1 MLLAALAVRHG
12 LRLKVSG
19 RQSKAGAWN
28 AGDGSMHQARGVGQD
43 WREWRRLRA
52 WELKQQGWR
61 QREIAAALGVTE
73 GAVSQW
79 MSRGRQGGIAGLR
92 HRPPPGPSSRL
103 TAEQLAELPIL
114 LARGAEAFGF
124 RGQVWT
130 ARRVTDVIRR
140 EFGVQYHIN
149 HVGNLLRAA
158 GWTPQKPLRRA
169 TQRNEGAIKQW
180 WSERWPALKR
190 GR

>member
-1 MLLAALAVRHG
+1 MPQPGAAG
-12 LRLKVSG
+12 T
-19 RQSKAGAWN
+19 
-28 AGDGSMHQARGVGQD
+28 D

-52 WELKQQGWR
+52 RELKERGWR
-61 QREIAAALGVTE
+61 QRDIAAALGVTE

-79 MSRGRQGGIAGLR
+79 ISRGRQGGITGLR

-124 RGQVWT
+124 PGQVWT
-130 ARRVTDVIRR
+130 ARRVTEIIRR

-149 HVGNLLRAA
+149 HVGNLL
-158 GWTPQKPLRRA
+158 
-169 TQRNEGAIKQW
+169 
-180 WSERWPALKR
+180 
-190 GR
+190 

>member
-1 MLLAALAVRHG
+1 MQ
-12 LRLKVSG
+12 
-19 RQSKAGAWN
+19 QSRPANK
-28 AGDGSMHQARGVGQD
+28 D

-52 WELKQQGWR
+52 WELKHQGWQ

-103 TAEQLAELPIL
+103 TPEQLAQLPEL

-124 RGQVWT
+124 RGQIWT
-130 ARRVTDVIRR
+130 ARRVTEVIRR
-140 EFGVQYHIN
+140 EFGVGYHFN

-158 GWTPQKPLRRA
+158 GWSPQKPLRRA
-169 TQRNEGAIKQW
+169 TQRNEVAIEHW
-180 WSERWPALKR
+180 RTERWPALKR
-190 GR
+190 GPSEKAARWSG

>member
-1 MLLAALAVRHG
+1 
-12 LRLKVSG
+12 
-19 RQSKAGAWN
+19 
-28 AGDGSMHQARGVGQD
+28 MHQARGVGQD

-61 QREIAAALGVTE
+61 QRDIAAALGVTE

>member
-1 MLLAALAVRHG
+1 MA
-12 LRLKVSG
+12 
-19 RQSKAGAWN
+19 
-28 AGDGSMHQARGVGQD
+28 QARAVGTD

-52 WELKQQGWR
+52 WELKQQGWT
-61 QREIAAALGVTE
+61 QRDIASALGVTE

-79 MSRGRQGGIAGLR
+79 MSRGRKDGVAGLR
-92 HRPPPGPSSRL
+92 HRPPPGPPARL
-103 TAEQLAELPIL
+103 TPEQLAELPVL

-124 RGQVWT
+124 RGQLWT
-130 ARRVTDVIRR
+130 ARRVTEVIRR

-158 GWTPQKPLRRA
+158 GWRPLKPLRRA
-169 TQRNEGAIKQW
+169 TQRDEAAIEQW

>member
-1 MLLAALAVRHG
+1 MP
-12 LRLKVSG
+12 
-19 RQSKAGAWN
+19 
-28 AGDGSMHQARGVGQD
+28 QARATGTD

-73 GAVSQW
+73 GAVSQC
-79 MSRGRQGGIAGLR
+79 MSRGRQGGLESLR
-92 HRPPPGPSSRL
+92 HRPPPGPASRL
-103 TAEQLAELPIL
+103 APEQVAELPRL

-140 EFGVQYHIN
+140 EFGVH
-149 HVGNLLRAA
+149 
-158 GWTPQKPLRRA
+158 
-169 TQRNEGAIKQW
+169 
-180 WSERWPALKR
+180 
-190 GR
+190 

>member
-1 MLLAALAVRHG
+1 MQQR
-12 LRLKVSG
+12 RPSNK
-19 RQSKAGAWN
+19 
-28 AGDGSMHQARGVGQD
+28 D

-52 WELKQQGWR
+52 WELKQQGWQ

-103 TAEQLAELPIL
+103 TPEQLAQLPEL
-114 LARGAEAFGF
+114 LAGGAEAFGF
-124 RGQVWT
+124 RGQIWT
-130 ARRVTDVIRR
+130 ARRVTEVIRR
-140 EFGVQYHIN
+140 EFGVGYHFN

-158 GWTPQKPLRRA
+158 GWSPQKPLRRA
-169 TQRNEGAIKQW
+169 TQRNEAAVEHW
-180 WSERWPALKR
+180 RTERWPALKR
-190 GR
+190 GPSEKAARWSG

>member
-1 MLLAALAVRHG
+1 MRE
-12 LRLKVSG
+12 
-19 RQSKAGAWN
+19 
-28 AGDGSMHQARGVGQD
+28 ARAVGQN

-52 WELKQQGWR
+52 RELKQEGWL

-79 MSRGRQGGIAGLR
+79 MNRGRQAGIAGLR
-92 HRPPPGPSSRL
+92 HRPPPGPASRL
-103 TAEQLAELPIL
+103 TREQLAQLPEL

-130 ARRVTDVIRR
+130 ARRVTEVIRR
-140 EFGVQYHIN
+140 EFGVQYHFN

-158 GWTPQKPLRRA
+158 GWSPQKPLRRA
-169 TQRNEGAIKQW
+169 SQRNEVAIEQW
-180 WSERWPALKR
+180 RSERWPALKR
-190 GR
+190 GGTRGPHDRLGR